1 MNAAVIV
8 VIVVVAVILICVIA
22 WISMSNSIK
31 VAGLKVDEALSG
43 IDVALTKRYD
53 TLTKMIDVVKG
64 YKAHEIQT
72 LTQIT
77 AMRSGMSMAERNYA
91 NGQMD
96 QLSGQIRILAEN
108 YPELRSN
115 QNFLELQRTVADVE
129 EHLQASRRL
138 YNANV
143 TAYNAKL
150 VTFPSSMVASSIG
163 AVRREFFVADETR
176 RQDVRISF

>member
-1 MNAAVIV
+1 MVAGI
-8 VIVVVAVILICVIA
+8 IIGVVVGIILICVIT
-22 WISMSNSIK
+22 WIALSNSIK
-31 VAGLKVDEALSG
+31 VAALKVDEALSG

-53 TLTKMIDVVKG
+53 TLTKMLDVVRG
-64 YKAHEIQT
+64 YREHELSA

-77 AMRSGMSMAERNYA
+77 AMRAGMSMQERNMA
-91 NGQMD
+91 SGQMD

-115 QNFLELQRTVADVE
+115 TNFLELQRTIADVE

-143 TAYNAKL
+143 TAYNTKL
-150 VTFPSSMVASSIG
+150 VTFPSSMVAGSIG
-163 AVRREFFVADETR
+163 AVPREFFVADQMH
-176 RQDVRISF
+176 RQDVRMTF

>member
-1 MNAAVIV
+1 MVGIIIGV
-8 VIVVVAVILICVIA
+8 VLGIILICIIA
-22 WISMSNSIK
+22 WIGMSNSIK

-53 TLTKMIDVVKG
+53 TLTKMLDVVRG
-64 YKAHEIQT
+64 FRVHERETLIQ
-72 LTQIT
+72 LVQ
-77 AMRSGMSMAERNYA
+77 MRSGMSMAERNEA
-91 NGQMD
+91 NGRMD

-108 YPELRSN
+108 YPELRSS

-143 TAYNAKL
+143 TAYNTKL
-150 VTFPSSMVASSIG
+150 VTFPSSMVAGSLG
-163 AVRREFFVADETR
+163 AVPREFFVADEMH
-176 RQDVRISF
+176 RQDVRMTF